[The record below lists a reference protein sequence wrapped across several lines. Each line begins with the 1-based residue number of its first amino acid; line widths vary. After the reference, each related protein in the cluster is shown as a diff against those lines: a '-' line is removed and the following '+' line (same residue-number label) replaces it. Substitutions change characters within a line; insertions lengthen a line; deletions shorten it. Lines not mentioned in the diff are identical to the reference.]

1 MLLYLHPCTW
11 TVSNSLTSIFLLI
24 ITTHWTHSDLASQR
38 WSVWGTLC
46 LGWSVAGVC
55 VWLVQTLSWGMG
67 LIVCWTRLTSHL
79 FARTALRPLYL
90 FFLSLGFSLKVP
102 EDMTEGVWNLSL
114 SVGSPQGWLCLDHAA
129 TLVVERLLV
138 SSVVCEVIITQ
149 AGHPMAS
156 PWATT
161 AWVINEGPFSL

>member
-90 FFLSLGFSLKVP
+90 FF
-102 EDMTEGVWNLSL
+102 SL
-114 SVGSPQGWLCLDHAA
+114 SAFFSQSSWRHDWGSVEFEPLCGF
-129 TLVVERLLV
+129 TSGLVVFGSCRYFGCGAFVGQLSGLWGYYNT
-138 SSVVCEVIITQ
+138 SGTPN
-149 AGHPMAS
+149 G
-156 PWATT
+156 
-161 AWVINEGPFSL
+161 